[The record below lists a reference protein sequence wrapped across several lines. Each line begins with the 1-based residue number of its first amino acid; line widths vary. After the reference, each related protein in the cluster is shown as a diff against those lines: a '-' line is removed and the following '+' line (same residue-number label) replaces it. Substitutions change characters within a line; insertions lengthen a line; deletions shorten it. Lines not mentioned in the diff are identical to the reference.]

1 MKTRILLVEDDLT
14 LREVLKQS
22 LELEGFSVDSHSTL
36 AGARAAWAYH
46 LNTPRSPSNLSIVIV
61 DLGLPDGDGSTL
73 IRLVRSQSKLPV
85 LVISAREDDVN
96 KINLLDAGA
105 DDYLVKPFS
114 IGELKARIRVA
125 LRRQSPDHHAS
136 TNEIYIGALEINLP
150 KRQVKRLG
158 ERVHLTPTEFSLLA
172 RLLSQAG
179 QVVTHR
185 QLLNDVWGAEYVEH
199 VHYLRLYMT
208 QLRAKLEVDPAAP
221 ELLLTE
227 TGVGYRFCELS
238 SPTE

>member
-1 MKTRILLVEDDLT
+1 MKIRILLVEDDLT
-14 LREVLKQS
+14 LRQVLKQS

-36 AGARAAWAYH
+36 SGARAALTYH
-46 LNTPRSPSNLSIVIV
+46 LNTLRSPDNFSIVIV
-61 DLGLPDGDGSTL
+61 DLGLPDGDGSSL
-73 IRLVRSQSKLPV
+73 IRLVRSQSTLPV
-85 LVISAREDDVN
+85 LVISAREDDGS
-96 KINLLDAGA
+96 KIDLLDAGA

-125 LRRQSPDHHAS
+125 LRRQSRDVNPS
-136 TNEIYIGALEINLP
+136 TDEIRIGALEINLP
-150 KRQVKRLG
+150 KRLVKRCG
-158 ERVHLTPTEFSLLA
+158 ERVHLTPTEFNLLA
-172 RLLSQAG
+172 RLLAQAG

-208 QLRAKLEVDPAAP
+208 QLRAKLELDPAVP

-227 TGVGYRFCELS
+227 TGVGYRFCELRAL
-238 SPTE
+238 PD

>member
-1 MKTRILLVEDDLT
+1 MKVRILLVEDDLS

-36 AGARAAWAYH
+36 AGASAALAYH
-46 LNTPRSPSNLSIVIV
+46 LSTLRSPDTFSIAIV

-73 IRLVRSQSKLPV
+73 IRLLRERSNLPV
-85 LVISAREDDVN
+85 LVISAREDDLS
-96 KINLLDAGA
+96 KIHLLDAGA

-125 LRRQSPDHHAS
+125 LRRQSKDSPALTDD
-136 TNEIYIGALEINLP
+136 IRIGVLEINLP
-150 KRQVKRLG
+150 KRQVKRSG
-158 ERVHLTPTEFSLLA
+158 ERIHLTPTEFNLLA

-208 QLRAKLEVDPAAP
+208 QLRAKLENDPAAP

-227 TGVGYRFCELS
+227 TGVGYRFCELGA
-238 SPTE
+238 PL

>member
-1 MKTRILLVEDDLT
+1 MTTRILLVEDDLT

-36 AGARAAWAYH
+36 AGAKAAWAYH
-46 LNTPRSPSNLSIVIV
+46 LNTPRSPSNLSLVII
-61 DLGLPDGDGSTL
+61 DLGLPDGDGSAL

-85 LVISAREDDVN
+85 LVISAREDDVS

-125 LRRQSPDHHAS
+125 LRRQSPDHHAP
-136 TNEIYIGALEINLP
+136 TDEIRIGALEINLP

-158 ERVHLTPTEFSLLA
+158 ERVHLTPTEFNLLA

-199 VHYLRLYMT
+199 VHYLRLYMA

-238 SPTE
+238 LPAE

>member
-1 MKTRILLVEDDLT
+1 MNIRILLVEDDLT

-36 AGARAAWAYH
+36 AGAKAAWAYH
-46 LNTPRSPSNLSIVIV
+46 LNTPRSPSNLSIAII

-73 IRLVRSQSKLPV
+73 IRLIRSQSTLPV
-85 LVISAREDDVN
+85 LVISAREDDVS
-96 KINLLDAGA
+96 KIHLLDAGA

-125 LRRQSPDHHAS
+125 LRRQSPEMHAS
-136 TNEIYIGALEINLP
+136 IDEIRIGALEINLP
-150 KRQVKRLG
+150 KRQVKRQG
-158 ERVHLTPTEFSLLA
+158 ERVHLTPTEFNLLA

-199 VHYLRLYMT
+199 VHYLRLYMA

-238 SPTE
+238 AAPE